1 MHLTFGN
8 GYCLLGWMFHIR
20 KLSNLLNSIHEHD
33 LRIVFEDYEL
43 IFKQFLKQNGS
54 LSINQRNL
62 QTFVTKILKI
72 KNDLNPVTMRDAFHF
87 KNLTFN
93 FQNAKKF
100 SRSNVNVVKYGTYF
114 LK

>member
-8 GYCLLGWMFHIR
+8 GYCLLGWMFRIR

-33 LRIVFEDYEL
+33 LRIAFEDYEL

-62 QTFVTKILKI
+62 QTFVTEILKI
-72 KNDLNPVTMRDAFHF
+72 KNDLNPVTMRDAF
-87 KNLTFN
+87 
-93 FQNAKKF
+93 
-100 SRSNVNVVKYGTYF
+100 
-114 LK
+114 